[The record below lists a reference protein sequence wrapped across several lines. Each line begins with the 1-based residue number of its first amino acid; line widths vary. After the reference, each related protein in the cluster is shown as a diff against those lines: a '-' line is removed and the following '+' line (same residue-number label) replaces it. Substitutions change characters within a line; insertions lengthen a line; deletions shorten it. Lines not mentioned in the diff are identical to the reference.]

1 MTIVLIIYSCMLIM
15 NFWLCLH
22 RTSGGPRN
30 YLPGVRMSGSII
42 FSGGAVKTLTTPVQL
57 IKCLKS
63 IKNHV
68 FIASEYPVV
77 ITLKDHLIT
86 DLQSKAALRPIVL
99 PAIYFVGPKLSKEN
113 VESFEYHYLYELRSI
128 QDRLRN
134 EIHSFKREFKEGK
147 LTIVELHLSNI
158 ETENVE
164 EEVVK
169 EMMTKIKNNRSRR
182 VGVLNDQSQNRFG
195 STFNLMNTKSSPQH
209 LVIGRSSYR
218 NYRLENC

>member
-134 EIHSFKREFKEGK
+134 EIHSFK
-147 LTIVELHLSNI
+147 
-158 ETENVE
+158 TENVE

>member
-1 MTIVLIIYSCMLIM
+1 MAVFCGLVDFIVKIIWNAYLKYM
-15 NFWLCLH
+15 N
-22 RTSGGPRN
+22 
-30 YLPGVRMSGSII
+30 MSQL
-42 FSGGAVKTLTTPVQL
+42 KTLTTPVQL

-134 EIHSFKREFKEGK
+134 EIHSFK
-147 LTIVELHLSNI
+147 
-158 ETENVE
+158 TENVE